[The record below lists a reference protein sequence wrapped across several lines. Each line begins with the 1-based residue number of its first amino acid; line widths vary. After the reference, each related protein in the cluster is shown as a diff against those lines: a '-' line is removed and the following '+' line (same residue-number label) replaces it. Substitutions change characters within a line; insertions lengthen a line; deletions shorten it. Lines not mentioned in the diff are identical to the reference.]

1 MRKFAPVPKTKKG
14 VPTKYVASAKNKSA
28 REKEILRTRRLYKQ
42 GKLTPRMIDLIS
54 KQRRKD
60 SG

>member
-42 GKLTPRMIDLIS
+42 GKLTPRMMDLIS
-54 KQRRKD
+54 KV
-60 SG
+60 

>member
-14 VPTKYVASAKNKSA
+14 VPMKYVAGVKNKSA

-42 GKLTPRMIDLIS
+42 GKLTPRMMDLIS
-54 KQRRKD
+54 KQRSK
-60 SG
+60 S

>member
-28 REKEILRTRRLYKQ
+28 REKEILRTRRLDKQ
-42 GKLTPRMIDLIS
+42 GKLTPRMMDLIS
-54 KQRRKD
+54 KERSK
-60 SG
+60 S